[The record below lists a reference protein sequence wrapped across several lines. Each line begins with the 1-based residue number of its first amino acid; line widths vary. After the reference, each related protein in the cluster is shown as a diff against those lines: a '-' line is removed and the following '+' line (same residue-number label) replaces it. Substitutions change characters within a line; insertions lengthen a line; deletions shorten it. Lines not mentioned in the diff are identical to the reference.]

1 MSSSSLSFCS
11 LLMPPSESQ
20 KIFEISCKNVG
31 SCGKS
36 GGLFQPTC
44 EEVLRHH
51 VNPIAAVLHLDVL
64 IILQGLSYPYACLGS
79 QDKSFH
85 SFSVQSL
92 SCVSLRPHGL
102 QHARLFLSMG
112 FSRQEYWSGLPF
124 PPPGDLPDPGIK
136 PASPVALTGR
146 FFTADPPRKPIPLST
161 FGQSKVNLLL

>member
-20 KIFEISCKNVG
+20 KIFGISCKNVG

-64 IILQGLSYPYACLGS
+64 ITLQGLSHPYACLGS

-92 SCVSLRPHGL
+92 NCIWLFETPWTAACQALFVHWIFQARILEWVAISSSRGSSWSRDQTCISCGPC
-102 QHARLFLSMG
+102 
-112 FSRQEYWSGLPF
+112 RQILYHWS
-124 PPPGDLPDPGIK
+124 
-136 PASPVALTGR
+136 T
-146 FFTADPPRKPIPLST
+146 
-161 FGQSKVNLLL
+161 